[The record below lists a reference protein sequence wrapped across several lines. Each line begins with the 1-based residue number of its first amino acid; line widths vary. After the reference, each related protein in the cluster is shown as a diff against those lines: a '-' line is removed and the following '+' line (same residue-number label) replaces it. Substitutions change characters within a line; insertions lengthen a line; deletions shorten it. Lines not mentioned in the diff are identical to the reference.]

1 MHNKV
6 KKGLILLKTYFAI
19 VTKMIDNLE
28 VQHTLPYKQNL
39 VIHWSEQ
46 NQSTPGTMNANESN
60 KETLW
65 SNQNPNAP

>member
-28 VQHTLPYKQNL
+28 VQHILSYKPNL
-39 VIHWSEQ
+39 EIH
-46 NQSTPGTMNANESN
+46 
-60 KETLW
+60 
-65 SNQNPNAP
+65 